1 LLEVVADSDIAGA
14 TATLFRLWNVAY
26 TPDGGHVCDQAA
38 AAGLRCLALENTT
51 LDEICELRVPALIE
65 LELPALLDF
74 GAVTRPRGTVLLPGH
89 DPEQLTILESGVKQ
103 RFGIVE
109 LAQVATGTALLLFRP
124 AVDHAPGALT
134 EGVRDPGVIW
144 LRTVLSEITGEALP
158 TEDPTLFDAA
168 VAAALVTYQQER
180 GLAADGVLS
189 DRTLLRLQVEIG
201 LFDTV
206 ADAGAP

>member
-1 LLEVVADSDIAGA
+1 
-14 TATLFRLWNVAY
+14 
-26 TPDGGHVCDQAA
+26 
-38 AAGLRCLALENTT
+38 
-51 LDEICELRVPALIE
+51 
-65 LELPALLDF
+65 
-74 GAVTRPRGTVLLPGH
+74 
-89 DPEQLTILESGVKQ
+89 
-103 RFGIVE
+103 
-109 LAQVATGTALLLFRP
+109 
-124 AVDHAPGALT
+124 
-134 EGVRDPGVIW
+134 
-144 LRTVLSEITGEALP
+144 LSEITGEALP